1 MPFTN
6 RYDENLEN
14 KSSVSY
20 RSNQS
25 RSSVMERARAYNRRI
40 EEDQQNRAKSAER
53 SSDHQHSN
61 SGSNSVSER
70 AKSTGRQQSK
80 RFSMHE
86 RALASVQK
94 DSYRMNQE
102 KGETSHES
110 INDISNKNR
119 FTKEK
124 NETQMQQ
131 CFETKATQS
140 PIDRSRGAHQE
151 AQNNNNEQQ
160 EAIVSPELLV
170 DALSGH
176 EDGLLAIAERL
187 MEHYDAGYDVMGE
200 SIIDAFADVQ
210 KLFQHV
216 VEAAHMEGAAF
227 EATRREAEIAEL
239 RKQIGGVNVTAVDNN
254 NNIPDTP
261 SGGGRHDEI
270 VDQDVKDILS
280 EAVRKGSTL
289 VRDTKRHIE
298 CFQLY
303 EHACQS
309 ASSLL
314 PVDSDHRGRLQMS
327 IARSESMS
335 PDRACAILRYA
346 MDDVMRSRLRAGPPP
361 DISKRSDMWKPQNHP
376 IINGKGQPGG
386 GVVIQQSS
394 EEALASLV
402 EEMKE
407 IMSAPVY
414 KNTPLQSV
422 AERFWVALEEAQRSQ
437 LKNEERLEQ
446 SLGKLKGEFLMA
458 KAEWEEKLTA
468 SQEHANQLEKRYIHQ
483 KETLNGEIY
492 VESDR
497 SKSSKWGIDRGEGE
511 NINPRDPTNRASS
524 GSVVS
529 IGSGLAQSARS
540 IVGTFNCTG
549 INERSGPL
557 VASELQNETIPSIRR
572 NKSYDP
578 SMNKSSSFSLRNSR
592 PPSKPLR
599 GRSSTQRSY
608 QLGSM

>member
-1 MPFTN
+1 
-6 RYDENLEN
+6 
-14 KSSVSY
+14 
-20 RSNQS
+20 
-25 RSSVMERARAYNRRI
+25 MERARAYNRRI
-40 EEDQQNRAKSAER
+40 ETDQQKRVKSTER
-53 SSDHQHSN
+53 SSYGSN
-61 SGSNSVSER
+61 SGSNTSGSQR
-70 AKSTGRQQSK
+70 ARSTGRQRVST
-80 RFSMHE
+80 RE
-86 RALASVQK
+86 RALESVQQ
-94 DSYRMNQE
+94 DINRMNLDQ
-102 KGETSHES
+102 GETPHEN
-110 INDISNKNR
+110 INDIGNR
-119 FTKEK
+119 NQLTKER

-131 CFETKATQS
+131 HSDIKVTQS
-140 PIDRSRGAHQE
+140 SNDELPRDVHQDAE
-151 AQNNNNEQQ
+151 NNNNNGQQQQ
-160 EAIVSPELLV
+160 EAISPELLA
-170 DALSGH
+170 DALGGH

-187 MEHYDAGYDVMGE
+187 MENYDAGYDIMGE
-200 SIIDAFADVQ
+200 AIIDAFADVQ
-210 KLFQHV
+210 KLFRHV

-346 MDDVMRSRLRAGPPP
+346 MDDVMRSRLRAGPPL

-414 KNTPLQSV
+414 NNTPLQSV
-422 AERFWVALEEAQRSQ
+422 AKRFWDALEESQRSQ

-446 SLGKLKGEFLMA
+446 SLGKLKVEFLLA
-458 KAEWEEKLTA
+458 KAEWEEKITA
-468 SQEHANQLEKRYIHQ
+468 SQEQRNKLKKKYIHQ
-483 KETLNGEIY
+483 KERLNGEIY
-492 VESDR
+492 VQSTR
-497 SKSSKWGIDRGEGE
+497 FQSSKCKG
-511 NINPRDPTNRASS
+511 
-524 GSVVS
+524 
-529 IGSGLAQSARS
+529 
-540 IVGTFNCTG
+540 
-549 INERSGPL
+549 
-557 VASELQNETIPSIRR
+557 
-572 NKSYDP
+572 
-578 SMNKSSSFSLRNSR
+578 
-592 PPSKPLR
+592 
-599 GRSSTQRSY
+599 
-608 QLGSM
+608 

>member
-1 MPFTN
+1 
-6 RYDENLEN
+6 
-14 KSSVSY
+14 
-20 RSNQS
+20 
-25 RSSVMERARAYNRRI
+25 MERARAYNRRI

-227 EATRREAEIAEL
+227 ESSRREAEIAEL
-239 RKQIGGVNVTAVDNN
+239 RKQVGDNNVTIPADNN
-254 NNIPDTP
+254 VPDTQ
-261 SGGGRHDEI
+261 GGHRHDEF
-270 VDQDVKDILS
+270 VDQDVKDVLL
-280 EAVRKGSTL
+280 EAIRKGSTL
-289 VRDTKRHIE
+289 RDANQHIK
-298 CFQLY
+298 CLQLY

-314 PVDSDHRGRLQMS
+314 PVDSDHRGRLQLS

-335 PDRACAILRYA
+335 PDRASAILRYA
-346 MDDVMRSRLRAGPPP
+346 MDDVLRSGLRTGKPGFP
-361 DISKRSDMWKPQNHP
+361 DTSKRSDMVLRKPKNHP
-376 IINGKGQPGG
+376 STNRAGRGQPS
-386 GVVIQQSS
+386 VVQSS